1 MVLTHHRPLSPAAW
15 APISALMWQLY
26 ALAPGT
32 ASSTHRICHMPPLS
46 TAAYVSILFY
56 NRPCPHNH
64 THIVPTDTSTQ
75 RRRTL
80 WWLIGLQTGANLC
93 CDCCS
98 TVREGGEGRAEMVVR
113 VQAQDQSWVW
123 LYMVLQLQPGE
134 IPISSNNYIIRY
146 SQQDTHPLQVR
157 LIQIS

>member
-1 MVLTHHRPLSPAAW
+1 
-15 APISALMWQLY
+15 
-26 ALAPGT
+26 
-32 ASSTHRICHMPPLS
+32 MP
-46 TAAYVSILFY
+46 T
-56 NRPCPHNH
+56 
-64 THIVPTDTSTQ
+64 
-75 RRRTL
+75 
-80 WWLIGLQTGANLC
+80 

-146 SQQDTHPLQVR
+146 LLTFFFLNKR
-157 LIQIS
+157 KNITINNGGKREKTN

>member
-1 MVLTHHRPLSPAAW
+1 
-15 APISALMWQLY
+15 
-26 ALAPGT
+26 
-32 ASSTHRICHMPPLS
+32 MP
-46 TAAYVSILFY
+46 TCV
-56 NRPCPHNH
+56 
-64 THIVPTDTSTQ
+64 
-75 RRRTL
+75 
-80 WWLIGLQTGANLC
+80 

-146 SQQDTHPLQVR
+146 LLTNLLHPTPPASRETEVLNEANTQC
-157 LIQIS
+157 